1 MTDESHG
8 DTAAPAE
15 VPRHIGA
22 LDRRPERPL
31 ILVVAHAAGSQLFG
45 GERSLLTLLD
55 GLDAAG
61 LDTLV
66 ALPLGPDP
74 VYRDAVALCRAA
86 GASITLATPRIQK
99 PDEMGICP
107 VFSIPK
113 VLKKLGLTVNDID
126 LWELNEAFAVQ
137 VLYCR
142 DKLGI
147 SNDRLNVNGGAIALG
162 HRCDYGDR
170 AAGAAFENAAG

>member
-74 VYRDAVALCRAA
+74 VYRDAVALRST
-86 GASITLATPRIQK
+86 GVVELPVPPRRPCGVPQSAVV
-99 PDEMGICP
+99 D
-107 VFSIPK
+107 
-113 VLKKLGLTVNDID
+113 
-126 LWELNEAFAVQ
+126 AFAAVIRACGIAA
-137 VLYCR
+137 VHANTIVPHEALLAAR
-142 DKLGI
+142 RLGI
-147 SNDRLNVNGGAIALG
+147 PAVVHARDRKSTRLNSS
-162 HRCDYGDR
+162 HT
-170 AAGAAFENAAG
+170 